1 MALIQSD
8 IRYSGSQGNT
18 VFSRNAGGAYTRQ
31 RVKPINRNTSRQQL
45 VRANLATLSQN
56 WRALTGAQQI
66 DWANYGIN
74 HPKPNRLGEVKP
86 MKGNQAYNAL
96 NSRLLLAGSAIIS
109 DAPAV
114 AVPAALTAFT
124 AVRATA
130 TTVTITFTATPLAAG
145 NKIMLWMTTPAWGTV
160 NPNKNQAFLVG
171 FSVAAAASPQ
181 TLAFPSSWSVGQTVV
196 FYAAVM
202 DAKGQVS
209 PDLTARVTA

>member
-31 RVKPINRNTSRQQL
+31 RVKPINRNTARQQL
-45 VRANLATLSQN
+45 VRANLATLSQA
-56 WRALTGAQQI
+56 WRALTAAQQT
-66 DWANYGIN
+66 DWLNYGIN

-86 MKGNQAYNAL
+86 MKGNQAYNSL
-96 NSRLLLAGSAIIS
+96 NARLLLSGAVAIS

-114 AVPAALTAFT
+114 AVPASLLTLSV
-124 AVRATA
+124 VRTTA
-130 TTVTITFTATPLAAG
+130 TTATITFTTAPLAAG
-145 NKIMLWMTTPAWGTV
+145 NKLMVWMTTPAWGTV
-160 NPNKNQAFLVG
+160 NPNKNQAFVAG
-171 FSVAAAASPQ
+171 FTAAAAASPVV
-181 TLAFPSSWSVGQTVV
+181 LAFPSSWSVGQTVV
-196 FYAAVM
+196 WYAAVM